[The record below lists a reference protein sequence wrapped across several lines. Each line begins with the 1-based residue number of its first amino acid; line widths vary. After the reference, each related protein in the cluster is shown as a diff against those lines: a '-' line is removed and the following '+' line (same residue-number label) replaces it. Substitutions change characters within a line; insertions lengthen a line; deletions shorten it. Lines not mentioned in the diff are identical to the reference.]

1 MIDVAPGTIVVFSD
15 IGCPWA
21 HIAVYRLLATRRKL
35 GLDARVTLDHRAF
48 PLEVYNRRPT
58 PKRILDAEVAVV
70 GGLEPDAGM
79 EMWQDEEQAYP
90 VTTLL
95 ALEAVQAAKEQGLR
109 ASEEL
114 DLALREA
121 FFSKSQC
128 VSLRH
133 VILEVAEKC
142 EGVDAEALRDA
153 IDHGRARRAVFDQA
167 VEAEREHVEGS
178 PHFFLVDGSDAH
190 NPGIEQ
196 HWTADKGRGVP
207 VVTRYEPDVY
217 EDLLRRAVR

>member
-1 MIDVAPGTIVVFSD
+1 MIDVAPGTIALFSD

-21 HIAVYRLLATRRKL
+21 HLSVHRVLAARRRL
-35 GLDARVTLDHRAF
+35 GLDGRVVLDHRAF

-70 GGLEPDAGM
+70 AGLEPDAGW

-114 DLALREA
+114 DYALRVA
-121 FFSKSQC
+121 FFGQSQC
-128 VSLRH
+128 ISLRH
-133 VILEVAEKC
+133 VILEAAEKC
-142 EGVDAEALRDA
+142 GGVDAEALRDA
-153 IDHGRARRAVFDQA
+153 LDHGRARRAVFEQA
-167 VEAEREHVEGS
+167 VDGEREQVQGS
-178 PHFFLVDGSDAH
+178 PHFFLTDGTDVH

-207 VVTRYEPDVY
+207 VVTRDDPAVY
-217 EDLLRRAVR
+217 EDILRRAIA

>member
-1 MIDVAPGTIVVFSD
+1 MIDVAPRTIALFSD

-21 HIAVYRLLATRRKL
+21 HLSVHRLLATRRRM
-35 GLDARVTLDHRAF
+35 GLESRVSVDHRAF

-70 GGLEPDAGM
+70 AGLEPDAGW

-114 DLALREA
+114 DYALRVA
-121 FFSKSQC
+121 FFGQSQC
-128 VSLRH
+128 ISLRH

-142 EGVDAEALRDA
+142 GGVDAEALRDA
-153 IDHGRARRAVFDQA
+153 LDHGRARRALFEQA
-167 VEAEREHVEGS
+167 VQAEREQVQGS
-178 PHFFLVDGSDAH
+178 PHLFLTDATDVH
-190 NPGIEQ
+190 NPGIEV
-196 HWTADKGRGVP
+196 HWTADKGKGAP
-207 VVTRYEPDVY
+207 VVTRDEPEVY
-217 EDLLRRAVR
+217 EDIIRRAIA